1 MPLQSEVRYY
11 ATRALNCNKGSFVTI
26 RHNNIIDYEA
36 NLVAKIHTDVET
48 ELYLQSI
55 EGEIVNGIPGDN
67 ARPNVR
73 AKGVWRDGQNVL
85 FDVRIT
91 NTNSAAQHNVKI
103 ERVLLRHK
111 TEKKQEY
118 NRQIMNIEHGTFT
131 QLVFSVSGHKNA
143 RCFINI

>member
-1 MPLQSEVRYY
+1 MPLQPEVRYY
-11 ATRALNCNKGSFVTI
+11 TTRALNCNKGSFVTI

-36 NLVAKIHTDVET
+36 NLVAKIHTDVEA

-85 FDVRIT
+85 YYRIT
-91 NTNSAAQHNVKI
+91 NTNSAAQHDVKI

-131 QLVFSVSGHKNA
+131 QLVFSVSEHKNA